1 MDSAQKVLAGS
12 GFAEGCP
19 LATIALESTPD
30 DTQVRIALA
39 QGFAA
44 IRQHLAGTLHGA
56 GIPERRA
63 AQLAAL
69 IVSAYEGALVQAR
82 VAGQVDAMRD
92 TTDALVELVPPA
104 CHPPSTP
111 PSRHHE
117 TQPD

>member
-1 MDSAQKVLAGS
+1 
-12 GFAEGCP
+12 
-19 LATIALESTPD
+19 
-30 DTQVRIALA
+30 VRIALA

-92 TTDALVELVPPA
+92 TTDALVELVRASLPDTTN
-104 CHPPSTP
+104 PSTP
-111 PSRHHE
+111 DTPS
-117 TQPD
+117 P